1 MSGLISGSLVRINQ
15 LLIEV
20 IAEQWF
26 SEVKRRPMPGLTV
39 CSVRLAGGHCSSL
52 VSQWEARPG
61 LSTVAA
67 QCSHQEASYE
77 LPAAP

>member
-1 MSGLISGSLVRINQ
+1 
-15 LLIEV
+15 
-20 IAEQWF
+20 
-26 SEVKRRPMPGLTV
+26 MPGLTV